1 MALIRSRSRPSEV
14 FLRKAVLKICS
25 KFIGQHPCQ
34 SVISIKLLI
43 RENAITNILEKK
55 KEVQEASTN
64 VLVITISTN
73 SNEELSSAITQFINR
88 ANIEMFCKQR
98 FPR

>member
-25 KFIGQHPCQ
+25 KFTGEHPCQ
-34 SVISIKLLI
+34 SAISVKLLI
-43 RENAITNILEKK
+43 RENAITNIVER
-55 KEVQEASTN
+55 KEVQETSTN
-64 VLVITISTN
+64 VLVITIRTN